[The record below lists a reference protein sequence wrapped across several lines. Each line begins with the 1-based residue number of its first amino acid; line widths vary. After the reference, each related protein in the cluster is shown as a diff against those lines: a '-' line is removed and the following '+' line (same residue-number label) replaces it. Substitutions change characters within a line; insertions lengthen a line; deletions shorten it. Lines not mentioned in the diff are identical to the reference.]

1 MATQGGDRTL
11 KGYLAISVCVVGISF
26 SPLFYRL
33 GFLTGL
39 NALWLNVF
47 RMGITVLIM
56 AGITFSNPKYRKEL
70 FAVSKRPFW
79 ISALAGTLLAFH
91 LNGWALSL
99 VYTDAFAASTI
110 LGMYVLL
117 TVLLAGLILKEKT
130 SRGALKGL
138 IVATAGVVVC
148 NFGGGFGR
156 LGGNVLALFA
166 AVTEA
171 LYVLCGRKARE
182 SMGTVVYTMILY
194 SFTLFWMIVTA
205 LFTGVPAAIL
215 AEGVLWAGLLAVVST
230 LLGHSMASVSLKYF
244 KAATV
249 SAVMMSGI
257 VTGPLIVFVFLGDNP
272 TLFSIVG
279 GTIILIGLALYMR
292 VELRESKTARTAHA
306 EAAGSTAE

>member
-1 MATQGGDRTL
+1 MQGGNRMFQ
-11 KGYLAISVCVVGISF
+11 GYLAITVCVVGISF

-47 RMGITVLIM
+47 RLAFTVVIM
-56 AGITFSNPKYRKEL
+56 AGITFLNPKYRKEI
-70 FAVSKRPFW
+70 FSVPRRSFW

-110 LGMYVLL
+110 LGTYVLL
-117 TVLLAGLILKEKT
+117 TVLFSALILKEKT
-130 SRGALKGL
+130 TRGALIGL
-138 IVATAGVVVC
+138 VIATAGVVVC
-148 NFGGGFGR
+148 NLGGGFGR
-156 LGGNVLALFA
+156 LSGNMFALFA

-182 SMGTVVYTMILY
+182 NMSAVSYTMILY

-205 LFTGVPAAIL
+205 LVMGVPQSVP
-215 AEGVLWAGLLAVVST
+215 AEGLFWGLMLAIVST

-249 SAVMMSGI
+249 SAIMMSGI
-257 VTGPLIVFVFLGDNP
+257 ITGPLIVMLFLSDP
-272 TLFSIVG
+272 PSLYSLVG
-279 GTIILIGLALYMR
+279 GCIILVGLTWYMI
-292 VELRESKTARTAHA
+292 VEQRDRKQAAQAAIAESIT
-306 EAAGSTAE
+306 E